1 MNYKKIEELGRL
13 CKKKG
18 NKFYIS
24 NNLKLAIKLKCDG
37 VYLSAFNRKHNFIN
51 KATPKKFE
59 FIGSAHNQR
68 EIIEKENQGCEK
80 IFISPVFKNKKS
92 NHYLGLNKFNNLSFK
107 TKKKIIALGGIDE
120 RNYKMLNS
128 LNCNGF
134 AAITWIKKNG
144 PRKLGPF

>member
-1 MNYKKIEELGRL
+1 MKELSRI
-13 CKKKG
+13 CKEKG

-24 NNLKLAIKLKCDG
+24 NNLKLAIRLNCDG
-37 VYLSAFNRKHNFIN
+37 VYLSAFNKKRNFVN

-59 FIGSAHNQR
+59 FIGSAHNQK
-68 EIIEKENQGCEK
+68 EIIEKDNQGCEK

-92 NHYLGLNKFNNLSFK
+92 RHYLGLYKFNNLSLK
-107 TKKKIIALGGIDE
+107 TKKKIIALGGINQ

-144 PRKLGPF
+144 PSKLGPF